1 MVVSTVHCKIR
12 SVFPAMLSGG
22 AATPALRIDTLNKQ
36 PEASNSPPALV
47 KVNSDIRLGVLI
59 GDKKRHDTRI
69 LQTDV

>member
-1 MVVSTVHCKIR
+1 
-12 SVFPAMLSGG
+12 MLSGG